1 MYDHL
6 FLPLLRAQTN
16 IIKPMKTPFKNGHR
30 VWRKDPAGE
39 NSGYRTI
46 TCDAQQRLC
55 DAIKASGEV
64 AVRDDGFM
72 IRVVDE
78 VGVESEVFT
87 HELEPGCEHTYDSL
101 VQREKELRYD
111 MGLHILKCLRQN
123 DGRISLKVPEND
135 DDREGFE
142 FPVTTALYGRHS
154 NDNVDITDVY
164 VERHHSTI
172 YADGQVDG
180 VIQRG
185 YQLHPEQYSDAL
197 WFIVSVLY
205 R

>member
-1 MYDHL
+1 
-6 FLPLLRAQTN
+6 
-16 IIKPMKTPFKNGHR
+16 MKIPFRNGQR
-30 VWRKDPAGE
+30 VWWKDPAGKD
-39 NSGYRTI
+39 SGYRTI
-46 TCDAQQRLC
+46 TCDVQQRLC
-55 DAIKASGEV
+55 DAIKESGEE
-64 AVRDDGFM
+64 AVREDGFM

-78 VGVESEVFT
+78 VSTQSEVFT
-87 HELEPGCEHTYDSL
+87 HELEPVCEHTYDSL
-101 VQREKELRYD
+101 VRREKELRHD
-111 MGLHILKCLRQN
+111 MELHILKCLRQHG
-123 DGRISLKVPEND
+123 GRVSLKLPTND
-135 DDREGFE
+135 DDLEDFE

-164 VERHHSTI
+164 VERNHSTI

-180 VIQRG
+180 IVQRG

>member
-1 MYDHL
+1 
-6 FLPLLRAQTN
+6 
-16 IIKPMKTPFKNGHR
+16 MKTLLKNGQR
-30 VWRKDPAGE
+30 VWWKDPAGE

-46 TCDAQQRLC
+46 TCDVQQHLC
-55 DAIKASGEV
+55 DAIKASGEE
-64 AVRDDGFM
+64 AVRKDGFM
-72 IRVVDE
+72 IQVVDE
-78 VGVESEVFT
+78 EGAESDVLT
-87 HELEPGCEHTYDSL
+87 NELEPVSEHPYDEL
-101 VQREKELRYD
+101 VRREKELRHD
-111 MGLHILKCLRQN
+111 MELHILQCLRQN
-123 DGRISLKVPEND
+123 DGRVSLKIPEND
-135 DDREGFE
+135 DDCEGFE

-164 VERHHSTI
+164 VERNQSTI
-172 YADGQVDG
+172 YADGLVNG